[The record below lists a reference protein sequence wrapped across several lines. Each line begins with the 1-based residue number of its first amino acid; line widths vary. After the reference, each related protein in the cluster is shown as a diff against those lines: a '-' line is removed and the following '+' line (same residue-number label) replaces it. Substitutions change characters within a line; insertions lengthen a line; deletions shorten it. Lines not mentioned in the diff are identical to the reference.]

1 MANNEHL
8 VVPHDTKYGIIR
20 TTTITGRTWYIVA
33 DIIRGMKI
41 SNPTVCMYKVS
52 AENKR
57 NVPLFA
63 NQRYYPMNVVN
74 KAGVME
80 MLTNLKSKDAAF
92 NSFLSEE
99 FLPEVEP
106 DEPKEEHSSFV
117 PPENASIGAE
127 NVEDFSDNEGV
138 ANLPSAAERIFSN
151 PEFGNVRTIVEDDKV
166 LFCANDVA
174 QALGYSNLHDAL
186 IKYCKHS
193 TLITGVANRDPDN
206 KVSFRARKYIPEGDV
221 YRLIVSSKLPGAE
234 KFERWVFDEVLPS
247 IRKHGVYAVEEVLN
261 DPDMLIGAL
270 TALKEERAKSKA
282 LAAQNAVLLPKA
294 QHYDKIY
301 DNKTLINVTSI
312 SKEYG
317 MSAKDFNDMLHEL
330 GIQWWNGGKTEPAC
344 YELYAKYQNKGYAFK
359 KTAIVGDGSVIS
371 NTLKWTQKGRKFL
384 YDFLKER
391 GIYTLLDRGIQP
403 DSK

>member
-92 NSFLSEE
+92 NRFLSEE

-106 DEPKEEHSSFV
+106 DEPEEEQSSFV

-127 NVEDFSDNEGV
+127 NVEDFSDNKGV

-166 LFCANDVA
+166 LFCGSDVA
-174 QALGYSNLHDAL
+174 RALGYTNSRKAL
-186 IKYCKHS
+186 ADHTKA
-193 TLITGVANRDPDN
+193 GVTIRYTDDKGVNQ
-206 KVSFRARKYIPEGDV
+206 ARKYITEGDV

-282 LAAQNAVLLPKA
+282 LAAQNEVLLPKA

>member
-8 VVPHDTKYGIIR
+8 VVPHETKYGIIR
-20 TTTITGRTWYIVA
+20 TTTINRKTWYIAA
-33 DIIRGMKI
+33 DIVQGMKI
-41 SNPTVCMYKVS
+41 GNTTVCLYKVS

-57 NVPLFA
+57 KVPLFA
-63 NQRYYPMNVVN
+63 NQRYFPMNIVN
-74 KAGVME
+74 KAGIKE
-80 MLTNLKSKDAAF
+80 MIKNLKSRNPDF
-92 NSFLSEE
+92 DHFLLDE
-99 FLPEVEP
+99 FFPEIDP
-106 DEPKEEHSSFV
+106 DEPEAEQMSFI
-117 PPENASIGAE
+117 PPENSSIGAE
-127 NVEDFSDNEGV
+127 NVETFSDNEEV

-166 LFCANDVA
+166 LFCGADVA
-174 QALGYSNLHDAL
+174 NALGYTNSRKAL
-186 IKYCKHS
+186 ADHTK
-193 TLITGVANRDPDN
+193 TGVTIRYTDDKGINRT
-206 KVSFRARKYIPEGDV
+206 RLYISEGDV

-247 IRKHGVYAVEEVLN
+247 IRKHGLYAVEEVLN

-282 LAAQNAVLLPKA
+282 LAAQNAALLPKA

-312 SKEYG
+312 AKEYG
-317 MSAKDFNDMLHEL
+317 MAAKDFNDLLHEL
-330 GIQWWNGGKTEPAC
+330 GIQWWNGGKTESAC
-344 YELYAKYQNKGYAFK
+344 YELYAKYQNEGYAFK
-359 KTAIVGDGSVIS
+359 KTTVIGDTGIIS

-403 DSK
+403 DAN

>member
-1 MANNEHL
+1 M
-8 VVPHDTKYGIIR
+8 
-20 TTTITGRTWYIVA
+20 
-33 DIIRGMKI
+33 
-41 SNPTVCMYKVS
+41 
-52 AENKR
+52 
-57 NVPLFA
+57 
-63 NQRYYPMNVVN
+63 
-74 KAGVME
+74 
-80 MLTNLKSKDAAF
+80 
-92 NSFLSEE
+92 
-99 FLPEVEP
+99 
-106 DEPKEEHSSFV
+106 
-117 PPENASIGAE
+117 
-127 NVEDFSDNEGV
+127 
-138 ANLPSAAERIFSN
+138 
-151 PEFGNVRTIVEDDKV
+151 RTIVKDDKV

-206 KVSFRARKYIPEGDV
+206 KASFRARKYIPEGDV

-359 KTAIVGDGSVIS
+359 KTTIIGDGSIIS